1 MVRSDSA
8 TEAFLDFVA
17 MFTEVRKAPVHGHP
31 EAPENL
37 CLGEHLLPSVGV
49 EVKLSRVVR
58 VCFECRLGMTLR
70 ALVRQIIGV
79 IAHIYLRF
87 IVRFG
92 HGPGRGRGLG
102 IGLNLEI
109 IVGVVDLDTAVGIR
123 TIFKQGRLDAPV
135 FALMI
140 LEDIIVVAVVLEK
153 KLVR

>member
-1 MVRSDSA
+1 
-8 TEAFLDFVA
+8 
-17 MFTEVRKAPVHGHP
+17 MFTEIRKAPVHGHP

-37 CLGEHLLPSVGV
+37 CLSEHLLPSVGV
-49 EVKLSRVVR
+49 EVKLSWVFR
-58 VCFECRLGMTLR
+58 VCFERCLGMTLR
-70 ALVRQIIGV
+70 ALVRQIISD

-92 HGPGRGRGLG
+92 HGPSCRCGLS

-109 IVGVVDLDTAVGIR
+109 ITGVLELDIVVGIR

-153 KLVR
+153 KLVK